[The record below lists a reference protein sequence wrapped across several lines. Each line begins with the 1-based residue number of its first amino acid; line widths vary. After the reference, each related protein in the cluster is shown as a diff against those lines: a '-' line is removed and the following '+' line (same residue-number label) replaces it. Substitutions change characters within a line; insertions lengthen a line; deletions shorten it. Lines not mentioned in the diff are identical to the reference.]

1 MRNIDAM
8 PAWRY
13 NDDKKCVCLS
23 LMFVNEKEVSM
34 NSLKKMISL
43 VLMVCMLLSAVPV
56 TALAA
61 EDISATPVAQEQ
73 TQEEPGVSQTEPAA
87 EAEEVTVL
95 WEDETL
101 RGEYE
106 KHFLMSDGSYQAVV
120 YSYPVHELVDGV
132 WVEIESTNQNA
143 RGDVSPSDARS
154 NIIDNFVWEGHGVQN
169 NNAIGLD
176 IGLRSGYRCRAFI
189 RFATM
194 PTIPA
199 GSTIT
204 AATMTVNIVSGTS
217 TANNAA
223 AYQVDSYWESATIQW
238 SNKPTLGTL
247 QAANI
252 SHNNKTKYQF
262 SCLEAVK
269 DWYNGSTTGQNK
281 NYGIMLRYADET
293 INDYNSFYSADYSN
307 AALRPSIT
315 ISYDPL
321 SAVVQEG
328 DSCTLT
334 APSTGGSVTWAS
346 GNTAVATITSAGYLT
361 GVKAG
366 TTTVTASVNGTVIEK
381 YNVYVIISEG
391 VYYIGD
397 GDGLYLGTSGSPAT
411 GTDTFLQ
418 PRATSSRGQL
428 NQLWRVDHLRNGYYS
443 VRPLYKLDM
452 GLTSENGNTGMVEIT
467 TIGTTDSWSNVSA
480 ASRWTIEFNS
490 NGYVFCCAGTS
501 YMTMYRRNPEAGGS
515 IWTAPSATA
524 ASESKWILEGVSSV
538 TNQLLLMDASSGTS
552 IEGGTFYISRG
563 ETVTLEELRITASF
577 VCGYNLNQ
585 SMSWYSANPANVSI
599 DSSTGTMTANIPDGN
614 STIYVKHIHNGVV
627 YTKSFKVIVNRQMTE
642 FIDKMGALY
651 DVAYAYEFENQT
663 KAFETLFKFI
673 RVQRY
678 NELKWV
684 GIAGE
689 TDSVFVDY
697 INGYYPELYSYFVP
711 DSTNASSEYNVNT
724 VFDTCSDGYIDVI
737 HMAAVLNRLF
747 YTGETN
753 YLVIPDVG
761 VIEEVVDD
769 LSGWAGDSQSLI
781 KEYLRKYKN
790 DETYEDIYYNF
801 YPMIGNAAYS
811 FDYADVISD
820 LDACNL
826 YTLLTSQTIT
836 TGQQFKAVL
845 NGYYSGSVGNVAA
858 KRFTTWIGSYTADT
872 LQDKFYDYCND
883 YSPYAINWPILLGY
897 SVTDE
902 QQEVFSQALA
912 DYFRAQKLKE

>member
-1 MRNIDAM
+1 MKNQ
-8 PAWRY
+8 
-13 NDDKKCVCLS
+13 
-23 LMFVNEKEVSM
+23 
-34 NSLKKMISL
+34 LKKTLSI
-43 VLMVCMLLSAVPV
+43 VLMLCLLLSAVPV
-56 TALAA
+56 WASAA
-61 EDISATPVAQEQ
+61 EDTSTAEVPQEQ
-73 TQEEPGVSQTEPAA
+73 TLSTSQAEPAA
-87 EAEEVTVL
+87 QAEEVTVL
-95 WEDETL
+95 WEDESL

-106 KHFLMSDGSYQAVV
+106 KHFLMSDGSYQVEV
-120 YSYPVHELVDGV
+120 YAYPVHELVDGV

-143 RGDVSPSDARS
+143 RGDVSPGSAQT
-154 NIIDNFVWEGHGVQN
+154 NILDNFVWEGHGVQSSTGLRLY
-169 NNAIGLD
+169 IGS
-176 IGLRSGYRCRAFI
+176 RSGYTARTYI
-189 RFATM
+189 QFATM

-204 AATMTVNIVSGTS
+204 AATMKLTMVSGTS
-217 TANNAA
+217 LAYTAN
-223 AYQVDSYWESATIQW
+223 AYQVTGGEWTPTTIQW
-238 SNKPTLGTL
+238 SNKP
-247 QAANI
+247 AANVLLASNI
-252 SHNNKTKYQF
+252 SNNNRTKYQF
-262 SCLEAVK
+262 SVLTAVRH
-269 DWYNGSTTGQNK
+269 WYDGDPTGQNE
-281 NYGIMLRYADET
+281 NYGIMLRYYDET
-293 INDYNSFYSADYSN
+293 LTGYYNSVYSGDVVDTNS
-307 AALRPSIT
+307 RPKLT

-321 SAVVQEG
+321 SVTVQEG
-328 DSCTLT
+328 ASRTLT
-334 APSTGGSVTWAS
+334 APSTSGSVTWAS
-346 GNTAVATITSAGYLT
+346 GNTAVATITSGGYLT

-381 YNVYVIISEG
+381 YSVYVTVAEG

-397 GDGLYLGTSGSPAT
+397 GDGLFLGTSGSPSV

-418 PRATSSRGQL
+418 IKKTSGRAQL
-428 NQLWRVDHLRNGYYS
+428 NQLWRIDHLRNGYYS
-443 VRPLYKLDM
+443 IRPLYKLDM
-452 GLTSENGNTGMVEIT
+452 GLTSENGNAGMVEIT
-467 TIGTTDSWSNVSA
+467 TIGTTDSWADIPGSN
-480 ASRWTIEFNS
+480 RWSIKYES
-490 NGYVFCCAGTS
+490 GGYTFCCAGTS
-501 YMTMYRRNPEAGGS
+501 YMTMYRPNPEEGS
-515 IWTAPSATA
+515 SVWTAPSSTA
-524 ASESKWILEGVSSV
+524 ASERSWNLESVSSV
-538 TNQLLLMDASSGTS
+538 TNQLLLMDASTGAS

-563 ETVTLEELRITASF
+563 ETVTLEKLRITASF

-585 SMSWYSANPANVSI
+585 SMSWYSGSPANVTI
-599 DSSTGTMTANIPDGN
+599 DSSTGAMTANIPDGN
-614 STIYVKHIHNGVV
+614 STIYVKHIHNGVE

-651 DVAYAYEFENQT
+651 DVAYMYEFENQT

-678 NELKWV
+678 NEFKWV

-689 TDSVFVDY
+689 TDSVFVNY

-753 YLVIPDVG
+753 YFVIPDVG

-801 YPMIGNAAYS
+801 YPMIGNTAYS

-826 YTLLTSQTIT
+826 YTLLSSESIT
-836 TGQQFKAVL
+836 TGEQFKAVL
-845 NGYYSGSVGNVAA
+845 TDYYSGTEGNVAA

-872 LQDKFYDYCND
+872 LQDKFFDYCND
-883 YSPYAINWPILLGY
+883 YSPYVINWPILLGY

-912 DYFRAQKLKE
+912 DYFWAQKLKE